1 MQNACIQ
8 LNQQLNNYLAYLR
21 DEKHSSANTIQAY
34 RRDLEK
40 FFDFA
45 VDIVRYVFSGNQPFV
60 EGTPK
65 GDAILALFRK
75 IRPFVKT
82 LKGAQ
87 GETLDFYQTMKHTAG
102 NYSTDDY
109 NAVIKLK

>member
-34 RRDLEK
+34 RRDLGK

-45 VDIVRYVFSGNQPFV
+45 SIRKIDSFTKLNAEDENFAEKAKNMVV
-60 EGTPK
+60 ESFTEILGEDHAALETLK
-65 GDAILALFRK
+65 TILALGYR
-75 IRPFVKT
+75 IEKT
-82 LKGAQ
+82 
-87 GETLDFYQTMKHTAG
+87 E
-102 NYSTDDY
+102 
-109 NAVIKLK
+109 